1 MEVIRLNNQDSLDED
16 QSKTEDTEKEKKVED
31 KKPENRPDSAVKHT
45 HQHNPPESS
54 PPEEAQVDKDFVS
67 EPPADQPTPIE
78 NDDNNANAVGI
89 SDETQHLRASDSL
102 KVEEE
107 VILVDLEKN
116 TPEPQATHQLADEEA
131 TTVSLETLEDDT
143 GPAEV
148 SAEST
153 VESRLTDLSQP
164 IPENEVGAA
173 DSEASD
179 KDDSERVTSYSMKPV
194 PDVEIVHDISRSD
207 EDRSSVVGHAPDPIL
222 KDDRVVDSEQTSTK
236 DKTSVDE
243 VDQTAQIEEIE
254 ATIKDIA
261 VNEDKAVLPSSSQTP
276 SEADVVTAA
285 AEEEVAVM
293 TASEETPET
302 VIQKVAEKDEST
314 TGSGNSDTSSES
326 VIETLPDEE
335 EPVLTAAEEA
345 QTKVVTTETILETGD
360 ASAGEVS
367 SWFDSEVIELDVKKI
382 AVVSDMHS
390 NYKALEAVLEDLKHR
405 DFDALICLGDMV
417 GYYTEP
423 NQVVDA
429 IRDAAQVT
437 VMGNHDFAIIEP
449 EKLLYST
456 LQEGAQA
463 ALDHNK
469 DLLTQDNKK
478 WLEKLPMKVVLKT
491 PYGTATLVHGDPI
504 TIFGYIYGVT
514 PELF

>member
-1 MEVIRLNNQDSLDED
+1 
-16 QSKTEDTEKEKKVED
+16 
-31 KKPENRPDSAVKHT
+31 
-45 HQHNPPESS
+45 
-54 PPEEAQVDKDFVS
+54 
-67 EPPADQPTPIE
+67 
-78 NDDNNANAVGI
+78 
-89 SDETQHLRASDSL
+89 
-102 KVEEE
+102 
-107 VILVDLEKN
+107 
-116 TPEPQATHQLADEEA
+116 
-131 TTVSLETLEDDT
+131 
-143 GPAEV
+143 
-148 SAEST
+148 
-153 VESRLTDLSQP
+153 
-164 IPENEVGAA
+164 
-173 DSEASD
+173 
-179 KDDSERVTSYSMKPV
+179 
-194 PDVEIVHDISRSD
+194 
-207 EDRSSVVGHAPDPIL
+207 
-222 KDDRVVDSEQTSTK
+222 
-236 DKTSVDE
+236 
-243 VDQTAQIEEIE
+243 
-254 ATIKDIA
+254 
-261 VNEDKAVLPSSSQTP
+261 
-276 SEADVVTAA
+276 
-285 AEEEVAVM
+285 
-293 TASEETPET
+293 
-302 VIQKVAEKDEST
+302 
-314 TGSGNSDTSSES
+314 
-326 VIETLPDEE
+326 
-335 EPVLTAAEEA
+335 
-345 QTKVVTTETILETGD
+345 TGD

-514 PELF
+514 PELFENSIKSALDYVTTDYLMVGHSHLQGEYTDANGKVFVNPGSIGQPRDKDNRAAYAIVDFEQKTHELIRVQYDRTYVKEQIIECCLPEYLATRLDTGE